1 MTMRITVTLDHVG
14 DWDVKPPI
22 LLDEEVEPEHLQ
34 DRHSAEQLMQRLGW
48 AVASGVERERIGAT
62 L

>member
-1 MTMRITVTLDHVG
+1 VG
-14 DWDVKPPI
+14 DGDVKPPI
-22 LLDEEVEPEHLQ
+22 LFDEEVEPEHLQ

-48 AVASGVERERIGAT
+48 AVVSGAERERIGTT

>member
-1 MTMRITVTLDHVG
+1 MTMRITVTSDHVG
-14 DWDVKPPI
+14 DEDVKPPI

-48 AVASGVERERIGAT
+48 AVASGAGRENIEAA

>member
-1 MTMRITVTLDHVG
+1 MRITVTVDRVG
-14 DWDVKPPI
+14 DGDVKPPI

-34 DRHSAEQLMQRLGW
+34 DRHSAEQLMQRLSW
-48 AVASGVERERIGAT
+48 AVASGAERDRIAAA

>member
-1 MTMRITVTLDHVG
+1 MRIIVTLDHVG
-14 DWDVKPPI
+14 DEDVKPPI
-22 LLDEEVEPEHLQ
+22 LLDEEVEPVHLQ

-48 AVASGVERERIGAT
+48 AVASGAEREHIGAT

>member
-1 MTMRITVTLDHVG
+1 VTLDGVG
-14 DWDVKPPI
+14 DEEVRPPI

-34 DRHSAEQLMQRLGW
+34 NRHAAEQLMQRLGW
-48 AVASGVERERIGAT
+48 AVASGAERERIEAA

>member
-1 MTMRITVTLDHVG
+1 MRITVTLDGVG
-14 DWDVKPPI
+14 NEEVKPPI

-34 DRHSAEQLMQRLGW
+34 NRHAAEQLMQRLGW
-48 AVASGVERERIGAT
+48 AVASGAERERIEAA

>member
-1 MTMRITVTLDHVG
+1 MDRVG
-14 DWDVKPPI
+14 DGDVTPPI
-22 LLDEEVEPEHLQ
+22 LLDEEVEPEHLR

-48 AVASGVERERIGAT
+48 AVASGAEREHIGAA

>member
-1 MTMRITVTLDHVG
+1 MRITVTFDSVG
-14 DWDVKPPI
+14 DEDVKPPI

-34 DRHSAEQLMQRLGW
+34 NRHAAEQLMQRLGW
-48 AVASGVERERIGAT
+48 ADASGAERERIGAA

>member
-1 MTMRITVTLDHVG
+1 LTRFGRELAE
-14 DWDVKPPI
+14 

-34 DRHSAEQLMQRLGW
+34 DRHSAEQLMQRVGW
-48 AVASGVERERIGAT
+48 AVASGAERERIGAA

>member
-1 MTMRITVTLDHVG
+1 MRITVTLDSVG
-14 DWDVKPPI
+14 DEDVKPPI

-34 DRHSAEQLMQRLGW
+34 NRHAAEQLMQRLGW
-48 AVASGVERERIGAT
+48 AVASGAERERIGAA

>member
-1 MTMRITVTLDHVG
+1 MRIIVTLDHVG
-14 DWDVKPPI
+14 DLDVKPPI

-48 AVASGVERERIGAT
+48 AVASGAERERIGAT

>member
-1 MTMRITVTLDHVG
+1 MRITVTLARVG
-14 DWDVKPPI
+14 DGDVNPPI
-22 LLDEEVEPEHLQ
+22 LLDEEVEPEHME

-48 AVASGVERERIGAT
+48 AVASGAERERIGAT

>member
-1 MTMRITVTLDHVG
+1 MRITVTLDSVG
-14 DWDVKPPI
+14 DEEVKPPI
-22 LLDEEVEPEHLQ
+22 LLDEEVEPEHMR

-48 AVASGVERERIGAT
+48 AVASGAERERIGAT